1 MNTTDTICAP
11 ATAIG
16 GAIAVIRIAGPDA
29 WPMLQKV
36 WQGGMPPG
44 PTCPRRMVLGR
55 VGGDQVLGVFM
66 PGPHSYTGDD
76 VAELHCHGG
85 ARAAHAVLAAVRE
98 AGCRMA
104 EPGEFTF
111 RAFANGKID
120 LVQAEAVGDLV
131 AAQSDMALHLA
142 ERQLAGALSGEL
154 GRLRGELVEILAE
167 CESHLDFPD
176 EELDWDNALA
186 VRLEPLCAR
195 LETLTRSGRAGALLR
210 EGVRLVIAGRP
221 NAGKSSLLNRL
232 LGYERAIVTDIAG
245 TTRDTLE
252 ERTEIRGIPVRLIDT
267 AGLRE
272 GGDVIERIGMERSRE
287 SLRTAEV
294 VFWVLDAAADPQAEA
309 AEMAAAAPPCTVAVW
324 NKMDVAPEVGL
335 PQVAFPTV
343 RISAVTGAGLE
354 ELADT
359 FAAMVWQEKDWREPE
374 IAVNARH
381 QEQLHRA
388 STVLPEAAKLI
399 NAGEWELAA
408 IPLRAAIE
416 AIGRI
421 TGETTDPDVLENIFS
436 RFCIGK

>member
-1 MNTTDTICAP
+1 MCHVSTKEALWDILEAKRRGVNVTFEVTPHHIWFCHNEFRVNPPIREEEDVNELIQAMLEDKVD
-11 ATAIG
+11 
-16 GAIAVIRIAGPDA
+16 AIATDHAPHSPEDKAKGAPGCVGLETAFSVCYTKLCREH
-29 WPMLQKV
+29 
-36 WQGGMPPG
+36 GMKLE
-44 PTCPRRMVLGR
+44 TLSRMMSKTPAE
-55 VGGDQVLGVFM
+55 VLGVKKGLFEA
-66 PGPHSYTGDD
+66 GYDGD
-76 VAELHCHGG
+76 
-85 ARAAHAVLAAVRE
+85 AVLVDTEETYTVDPDDFEDEDDDIINVAVI
-98 AGCRMA
+98 
-104 EPGEFTF
+104 
-111 RAFANGKID
+111 GK
-120 LVQAEAVGDLV
+120 
-131 AAQSDMALHLA
+131 
-142 ERQLAGALSGEL
+142 
-154 GRLRGELVEILAE
+154 
-167 CESHLDFPD
+167 
-176 EELDWDNALA
+176 
-186 VRLEPLCAR
+186 
-195 LETLTRSGRAGALLR
+195 
-210 EGVRLVIAGRP
+210 P
-221 NAGKSSLLNRL
+221 NAGKSSLINRIA
-232 LGYERAIVTDIAG
+232 GEERSIVSDIAG
-245 TTRDTLE
+245 TTRDAVDTRIE
-252 ERTEIRGIPVRLIDT
+252 KDGVKYNFIDT